1 MLRPGAVHTCLTLP
15 RFMGQHQCQSNL
27 ETNQC
32 DTAGDA
38 DLSSLPSL
46 FKKKKKEGTFTI
58 PESVCFF
65 DFHGRKEK
73 INTLPIILLY
83 FSGPI
88 TMTESAK
95 MVTPTGNLS
104 NF

>member
-1 MLRPGAVHTCLTLP
+1 MD
-15 RFMGQHQCQSNL
+15 QHQRQSNL

-46 FKKKKKEGTFTI
+46 FKKKKRKKGTFTI
-58 PESVCFF
+58 PKSLCFF

-88 TMTESAK
+88 TATESAK

-104 NF
+104 NFW